1 MSMTVTEINAATDAS
16 LTARTAETAKAAP
29 KTRAAKTAPA
39 KATVTKPVAAKPA
52 ITKAA
57 AKPVATAKAT
67 PAPRKA
73 ATPRERAAKPVT
85 ATIAGYVE
93 WLEKELGRKFTAE
106 QRQLAGI
113 SITLYGSYQTSPERR
128 AARSAK

>member
-16 LTARTAETAKAAP
+16 LSARTAETAKAAP
-29 KTRAAKTAPA
+29 KPRAAKAAPA
-39 KATVTKPVAAKPA
+39 
-52 ITKAA
+52 KAA
-57 AKPVATAKAT
+57 AKPVVTKAAATKPVVAKPVAAAKAT

-85 ATIAGYVE
+85 ATIAAYVA
-93 WLEKELGRKFTAE
+93 WLERELGRKFTAE